1 MAYEFHPF
9 SIRDGKITLYKRHLG
24 NNAVWQ
30 CRFMAQGKCIRR
42 STKETGV
49 EQAMS
54 AAGDLYDETK
64 FRIRHNMPIGLATF
78 ETVWKKWIVIKQGT
92 EKTWSVG
99 GHRLRYANV
108 IANAH
113 FLPFFGKKPITVV
126 TTANVTEY
134 WVWRESNASKPPAA
148 STLSMEAQLLMQFLK
163 WAQDS
168 SHIDKLPKIKSPK
181 KIIPKEQRREAFT
194 EEEYDDLQKYMVG
207 WIKNTNSDVAKRRR
221 LFRNFVMIMFASGM
235 RQNEARNLK
244 WQDVAIKDGHAVLS
258 VNGKTGPRG
267 IVTQRSAK
275 LYLTDQRKESAFTKP
290 ADYVFANPKGEI
302 TKTFEGVFR
311 TLVTGADML
320 LCADGS
326 KKVIYSMR
334 HSYCTW
340 RLLDGRVNMDLL
352 AGNMGT
358 NKKMIQLYYGHVTNI
373 NFADELTATT
383 RKPKGIKVKYTE
395 IETNHQA

>member
-1 MAYEFHPF
+1 MSYEFNAF
-9 SIRDGKITLYKRHLG
+9 TMRDGKITLYKRSLK
-24 NNAVWQ
+24 NTAVWQ

-42 STKETGV
+42 STKETST
-49 EQAMS
+49 S
-54 AAGDLYDETK
+54 AAGAVAGDLYDETK
-64 FRIRHNMPIGLATF
+64 FRIRHNMPVGLATF

-113 FLPFFGKKPITVV
+113 FLPFFGKKPITAV

-134 WVWRESNASKPPAA
+134 WAWRESNASKSPAA
-148 STLSMEAQLLMQFLK
+148 STLNMDAQLLKQFLK

-168 SHIDKLPKIKSPK
+168 SHIDKLPKIKAPK
-181 KIIPKEQRREAFT
+181 KINPKEQRREAFT

-207 WIKNTNSDVAKRRR
+207 WIKNTNPDVAKRRR

-275 LYLTDQRKESAFTKP
+275 LYLTDQRKASAFTKP
-290 ADYVFANPKGEI
+290 TDYVFANPKGEA
-302 TKTFEGVFR
+302 TANFDHTFRKLLTDAE
-311 TLVTGADML
+311 ML

-326 KKVIYSMR
+326 KKVVK
-334 HSYCTW
+334 
-340 RLLDGRVNMDLL
+340 G
-352 AGNMGT
+352 GGT
-358 NKKMIQLYYGHVTNI
+358 C
-373 NFADELTATT
+373 
-383 RKPKGIKVKYTE
+383 
-395 IETNHQA
+395 